1 MDVSRGFFS
10 DLRNLCLRLE
20 KAAREL
26 DQALRRQDTDNE
38 DESPVSLLH
47 DLHSEIK
54 TLKEDF
60 DASLCKSYSSK
71 QAIDDFMKENEML
84 MQRNASCL
92 GKIREVFQNYNYNP
106 PVTNSTEENKED
118 NSCSAESVQS
128 KSDGQEAD
136 DAHHP
141 PACTEKPLVPKDL
154 LREPQL
160 SDFGLSQYAFSRPWS
175 AAEEQP
181 QTKACQEHDSN
192 NRTPLKSPAPSVL
205 PKTPKCRLKMED
217 YECATPKLEHF
228 GISEHTMCMNEDYT
242 MSLIQK
248 TAQAVKKWFVK
259 NVDHEMKIAEVTPRR
274 IMVTP
279 KPKQKVPGENA
290 AADWTTSPMIFVFCT
305 PDVKHSPK
313 TNSTVSSRSTGTNE
327 LPPPSRMETPR
338 CPDFETRWLV
348 REAKVQVP
356 QREKMQSATKKDT
369 TNEKPKEDRIPFA
382 VRSDNY
388 LKRFGDPSPPK
399 IKSYDEL
406 LDTPPPPELTRIPD
420 DVLQILSK
428 YNHKADS
435 STDKE
440 METKARSTTRYESD
454 STTSATK
461 RTASSFSELL
471 SSAGLNQ
478 RQQECGMLASSPQ
491 ARQGLWKSAQP
502 QLPVVWD

>member
-248 TAQAVKKWFVK
+248 TAQAVKKFVK
-259 NVDHEMKIAEVTPRR
+259 NVDHEMKIAEVTPRG

-279 KPKQKVPGENA
+279 KPKQKVPGEN

-313 TNSTVSSRSTGTNE
+313 TNSTVSS
-327 LPPPSRMETPR
+327 
-338 CPDFETRWLV
+338 
-348 REAKVQVP
+348 
-356 QREKMQSATKKDT
+356 REKMQSATKKDT

-440 METKARSTTRYESD
+440 
-454 STTSATK
+454 
-461 RTASSFSELL
+461 
-471 SSAGLNQ
+471 
-478 RQQECGMLASSPQ
+478 
-491 ARQGLWKSAQP
+491 
-502 QLPVVWD
+502 